1 MVSAGKLCMSSTST
15 YIHYSPVSQKHLAR
29 VDLVE
34 KVRVVPM
41 PAYCAVMLTGRDTF
55 SMINMLPIEER
66 YVRTVFGIK
75 CR

>member
-41 PAYCAVMLTGRDTF
+41 PAYWAVMLTGRETS
-55 SMINMLPIEER
+55 SMVNMEAVRRE
-66 YVRTVFGIK
+66 VRTVFRIK

>member
-1 MVSAGKLCMSSTST
+1 M
-15 YIHYSPVSQKHLAR
+15 AR

-41 PAYCAVMLTGRDTF
+41 PAYCAVMLTGRDTS
-55 SMINMLPIEER
+55 SMVNMLPFEEK
-66 YVRTVFGIK
+66 YVRTVFRIK